1 MPIFSFIAL
10 FVTLL
15 GQGLTFSPPHTW
27 SFIGRVM
34 ETRRVHILGMPADVA
49 KVKSE
54 GFDAWVI
61 LSVDT
66 RSYGDGKVVLGNAR
80 AGDRVRVSISGPHVL
95 ETGVDWS
102 LCKPFSSGYCWLGRL
117 YDDGLFGIDYGV
129 PLSPS
134 NEFIHSGHP
143 NPSSEIALFWN
154 TQVLERPACLLRKLW
169 QSE

>member
-1 MPIFSFIAL
+1 MTTISSL
-10 FVTLL
+10 FLMATLFL
-15 GQGLTFSPPHTW
+15 QGLIFLPPHTW
-27 SFIGRVM
+27 AFTGRVR
-34 ETRRVHILGMPADVA
+34 ETRRVHILGMPAEVA
-49 KVKSE
+49 RVKSE

-80 AGDRVRVSISGPHVL
+80 AGDRVRVSIAGPHVL

-102 LCKPFSSGYCWLGRL
+102 LCKPRESGYCWLGRL

-143 NPSSEIALFWN
+143 NPSSEVALFWN

-169 QSE
+169 RSE